1 MKTNYL
7 VIALLSIGLIQL
19 AACGQAS
26 DEVIEAENGTELVAD
41 TPNENAKPTS
51 FIDQLPKG
59 VLSDAEISGLLF
71 MREEEKL
78 ARDVYLTLYDE
89 WALRP
94 FTNISK
100 SEQVHMDAILN
111 LLNRYGLEDPA
122 EGNDIGEFTNEE
134 LQKLYNE
141 LIERGLQSKVEAL
154 KVGALIEEVDIED
167 IQRMLDTDFKSED
180 IVFVMTNLKRGSTH
194 HLKAYVNV
202 LKRYNVD
209 YVPVI
214 LDVDEFNDI
223 VS

>member
-1 MKTNYL
+1 
-7 VIALLSIGLIQL
+7 
-19 AACGQAS
+19 
-26 DEVIEAENGTELVAD
+26 
-41 TPNENAKPTS
+41 
-51 FIDQLPKG
+51 
-59 VLSDAEISGLLF
+59 
-71 MREEEKL
+71 
-78 ARDVYLTLYDE
+78 
-89 WALRP
+89 
-94 FTNISK
+94 
-100 SEQVHMDAILN
+100 MDAILN

-122 EGNDIGEFTNEE
+122 EGNYIGEFTNEE